1 MIRSGSTILVLAP
14 HTDDGEIGCGA
25 TLSKLLDLNCKIY
38 YLAFCT
44 CDSNLPDGFPNGTL
58 EAELRE
64 ATKVL
69 SIPKENVI
77 VKDFQVRC
85 LSYERQAVLDILVAL
100 NKEISPDVV
109 FAPTLEDLHQDHS
122 TVTQEAIRAFKT
134 KTLLCY
140 EMPWNNFSFEIGI
153 NSDKFPEISGERKF
167 SPMDRSLRRE
177 LKSAFGNN
185 NYWFNTSKF
194 KNAVEIKIKS
204 KKEIIEFLVPK
215 EMVSTSSVRLFVLW
229 TTLPS
234 IVLIIIALIFLKN
247 QTRPLV
253 KLAKAAEKFGKGDYI
268 NDFIPS
274 GAQEIRKAS
283 YEFDRMAKRINRH
296 LNQRA
301 EMLSGISHD
310 LRTPLTR
317 LKLQLAMLK
326 QKEIS
331 EKMSKDIDEMEKM
344 LNDYLQFAKT
354 QTQES
359 TEKINLNNLLRSISK
374 GFESNKISLDED
386 ESKIFLNG
394 RPSALKRSFENVI
407 QNGLTYGSNVKI
419 KVQKGNKRALVT
431 IEDDGPGIPEDQYKN
446 VFKPFFRLD
455 KSRSL
460 NQSGVGL
467 GLAIVE
473 DIINSHGGNIQLGK
487 SKYGGL
493 QVKISLP
500 F

>member
-1 MIRSGSTILVLAP
+1 MFSGLNNFIKYILPKRLFYRALIIVATPTIILQIIVTIVFYDSIWIKANKNITRS
-14 HTDDGEIGCGA
+14 
-25 TLSKLLDLNCKIY
+25 
-38 YLAFCT
+38 
-44 CDSNLPDGFPNGTL
+44 
-58 EAELRE
+58 
-64 ATKVL
+64 
-69 SIPKENVI
+69 
-77 VKDFQVRC
+77 
-85 LSYERQAVLDILVAL
+85 LVAQL
-100 NKEISPDVV
+100 K
-109 FAPTLEDLHQDHS
+109 
-122 TVTQEAIRAFKT
+122 AIEEVYQNDKT
-134 KTLLCY
+134 NLDFLTDSYK
-140 EMPWNNFSFEIGI
+140 NNFNFEIGI
-153 NSDKFPEISGERKF
+153 NQEVFPNISGERRF

-177 LKSAFGNN
+177 LKSSFGNN

-194 KNAVEIKIKS
+194 KNAVEIKIRS
-204 KKEIIEFLVPK
+204 NNEVIEFLVPK
-215 EMVSTSSVRLFVLW
+215 EMVSASSVRLFVLW

-234 IVLIIIALIFLKN
+234 LVLIIIALIFLKN
-247 QTRPLV
+247 QTKPLV
-253 KLAKAAEKFGKGDYI
+253 KLAKAAERFGKGDYV
-268 NDFIPS
+268 NDFRAS
-274 GAQEIRKAS
+274 GSQEIRKAAF
-283 YEFDRMAKRINRH
+283 EFDRMAKRINRH

-354 QTQES
+354 QTQEH
-359 TEKINLNNLLRSISK
+359 TVLINLNNLLKSI
-374 GFESNKISLDED
+374 KISFNN
-386 ESKIFLNG
+386 SNFFLNDNATTVELKG
-394 RPSALKRSFENVI
+394 RPTALKRSFENII
-407 QNGLTYGSNVKI
+407 QNGLSYGE
-419 KVQKGNKRALVT
+419 KVYLNIQKGNKRVT
-431 IEDDGPGIPEDQYKN
+431 IIIEDDGPGIPEDQYKN

-487 SKYGGL
+487 SKYNGL

>member
-1 MIRSGSTILVLAP
+1 MFSGLNNFVKYIL
-14 HTDDGEIGCGA
+14 
-25 TLSKLLDLNCKIY
+25 
-38 YLAFCT
+38 
-44 CDSNLPDGFPNGTL
+44 
-58 EAELRE
+58 
-64 ATKVL
+64 
-69 SIPKENVI
+69 PKRLFYRALII
-77 VKDFQVRC
+77 V
-85 LSYERQAVLDILVAL
+85 A
-100 NKEISPDVV
+100 
-109 FAPTLEDLHQDHS
+109 APTIILQIIIAIVFYDSVWIKANKNMTRSLVNQLK
-122 TVTQEAIRAFKT
+122 TVEEVYQNDKKNLDFFTDSYK
-134 KTLLCY
+134 
-140 EMPWNNFSFEIGI
+140 NNFNFEIGI
-153 NSDKFPEISGERKF
+153 NQEVFPDDSGERRF

-177 LKSAFGNN
+177 LKSVFGNN

-194 KNAVEIKIKS
+194 KNAVEIKIRS
-204 KKEIIEFLVPK
+204 GNDVIEFLVPK
-215 EMVSTSSVRLFVLW
+215 EMVSTSSVRLFLLW

-234 IVLIIIALIFLKN
+234 LVLIIIALIFLKN
-247 QTRPLV
+247 QTKPLV
-253 KLAKAAEKFGKGDYI
+253 KLAKAAERFGKGDYV
-268 NDFIPS
+268 NNFRAS
-274 GAQEIRKAS
+274 GSQEIRKAAF
-283 YEFDRMAKRINRH
+283 EFDRMAKRINRH

-326 QKEIS
+326 QKDVS

-359 TEKINLNNLLRSISK
+359 TTTVNINNLLNSIKNDFNNNKLTLGNNSK
-374 GFESNKISLDED
+374 AVDLQ
-386 ESKIFLNG
+386 G
-394 RPSALKRSFENVI
+394 RTTALRRSFENII
-407 QNGLTYGSNVKI
+407 QNGLTYGNNVYVD
-419 KVQKGNKRALVT
+419 VQKGNNRVLVI

-473 DIINSHGGNIQLGK
+473 DIINAHGGNVQLNK
-487 SKYGGL
+487 SKYNGL

>member
-1 MIRSGSTILVLAP
+1 MFSGLNSFIKYILPKRLFYRALIIVAAPTIILQIIITIVFYDSIWIKANKNITRS
-14 HTDDGEIGCGA
+14 
-25 TLSKLLDLNCKIY
+25 
-38 YLAFCT
+38 
-44 CDSNLPDGFPNGTL
+44 
-58 EAELRE
+58 
-64 ATKVL
+64 
-69 SIPKENVI
+69 
-77 VKDFQVRC
+77 
-85 LSYERQAVLDILVAL
+85 LVAQL
-100 NKEISPDVV
+100 K
-109 FAPTLEDLHQDHS
+109 
-122 TVTQEAIRAFKT
+122 AIEEVYQNDKT
-134 KTLLCY
+134 NLDFLTDSYK
-140 EMPWNNFSFEIGI
+140 NNFNFEIGI
-153 NSDKFPEISGERKF
+153 SQEIFPNSSGERRF

-177 LKSAFGNN
+177 LKSTFGNN

-194 KNAVEIKIKS
+194 KNAVEIKIRS
-204 KKEIIEFLVPK
+204 YNDVIEFLVPK

-234 IVLIIIALIFLKN
+234 LVLIIVALIFLKN
-247 QTRPLV
+247 QTKPLV
-253 KLAKAAEKFGKGDYI
+253 KLAKAAEKFGKGDYV
-268 NDFIPS
+268 NDFRAS
-274 GAQEIRKAS
+274 GSQEIRKAAF
-283 YEFDRMAKRINRH
+283 EFDRMAKRINRH

-331 EKMSKDIDEMEKM
+331 DKMSKDIDEMEKM

-354 QTQES
+354 QTQED
-359 TEKINLNNLLRSISK
+359 TVLINLNNLLNSIK
-374 GFESNKISLDED
+374 NSLNNNNLFFNNQDTTVEL
-386 ESKIFLNG
+386 KG
-394 RPSALKRSFENVI
+394 RPTALKRSFENII
-407 QNGLTYGSNVKI
+407 QNGLSYGKNVYLDI
-419 KVQKGNKRALVT
+419 QKGNKRVT
-431 IEDDGPGIPEDQYKN
+431 VIVEDDGPGIPTDQYKN

-487 SKYGGL
+487 SKYNGL

>member
-1 MIRSGSTILVLAP
+1 MLSGLNNFIKYILPKRLFYRALIIVAAPTI
-14 HTDDGEIGCGA
+14 
-25 TLSKLLDLNCKIY
+25 
-38 YLAFCT
+38 
-44 CDSNLPDGFPNGTL
+44 
-58 EAELRE
+58 
-64 ATKVL
+64 
-69 SIPKENVI
+69 
-77 VKDFQVRC
+77 
-85 LSYERQAVLDILVAL
+85 ILQIIIA
-100 NKEISPDVV
+100 VV
-109 FAPTLEDLHQDHS
+109 FYDSIWIKANKNMTRSLVNQL
-122 TVTQEAIRAFKT
+122 KT
-134 KTLLCY
+134 IEEVYQNDKKNLDFFTDSY
-140 EMPWNNFSFEIGI
+140 KNNFNFEIGI
-153 NSDKFPEISGERKF
+153 NQGTFPDNSGERRF

-177 LKSAFGNN
+177 LKSVFGNN

-194 KNAVEIKIKS
+194 KNAVEIKIRS
-204 KKEIIEFLVPK
+204 GNDVIEFLIPK
-215 EMVSTSSVRLFVLW
+215 EMVSTSSVRLFLLW

-234 IVLIIIALIFLKN
+234 LALIIIALIFLKN
-247 QTRPLV
+247 QTKPLV
-253 KLAKAAEKFGKGDYI
+253 KLAKAAERFGKGDYV
-268 NDFIPS
+268 NDFRAS
-274 GAQEIRKAS
+274 GSQEIRKAAF
-283 YEFDRMAKRINRH
+283 EFDRMAKRINRH

-326 QKEIS
+326 QKDIS

-354 QTQES
+354 QSQETTTTININNLLIS
-359 TEKINLNNLLRSISK
+359 IKNNLNNDKLVLENNSEVIELQGRLTALR
-374 GFESNKISLDED
+374 
-386 ESKIFLNG
+386 
-394 RPSALKRSFENVI
+394 RSFENII
-407 QNGLTYGSNVKI
+407 QNGLVYGN
-419 KVQKGNKRALVT
+419 KVYINIQKGNNRALVT

-473 DIINSHGGNIQLGK
+473 DIINSHGGNIQLNK
-487 SKYGGL
+487 SKYNGL